1 MARTVE
7 LTDVTPA
14 QLLLRYLALEG
25 ATTIFGIPGAA
36 VMQLLYELRVRSDTF
51 RYVICRQET
60 GAGYIAD
67 GYARVSDGLGVVLV
81 TSGPGATNALT
92 GVVNADTC
100 GTALLTI
107 SGEVKESV
115 FGLAYLQEGIDC
127 GLDVNEI
134 YAAACAYSAVIDS
147 PSNFAT
153 LFEQALRDARSVPR
167 RAVHVSLPIDVSQQM
182 IPTTTGTITVPASPA
197 NYRAAPQAADADAI
211 ETILDSLLGAERP
224 LVMLGNGARTAMR
237 GARRAPFAAFVE
249 KFAIPVMTTP
259 GAKGI
264 FPESHPLSLRNYG
277 IAGCRWTTA
286 YMGGPPGGAPFD
298 ALLVI
303 GSSLGEL
310 ATTVTQP
317 FTYSPE
323 LLPTG
328 PFIHVDA
335 DPGVIGRAFAVDLGV
350 VAEAGKTL
358 DALLAAARERPVP
371 SSAAG
376 RKKFIA
382 AIKDDVAPA
391 PPPTPAPPAPPP
403 TPVPPAPP
411 PSPAPPPAP
420 GTVDPIA
427 VMTALN
433 TALPPGSQ
441 VFFDCGNCVGWAL
454 AYLEIDPPSELHSA
468 LAMGPMGFAVGAV
481 IGAKLALPDTPCLA
495 ICGDGAFVMHAG
507 EVATAAQHG
516 AGAIWVVLGD
526 GDLKMVSQGMGEFYP
541 GMDWTDYYA
550 SGAPDLVGLAQALG
564 AKATLVTEASTLDGV
579 LEAALAGAATAPQV
593 VVVSIDPTAEPPY
606 YVPSA
611 L

>member
-1 MARTVE
+1 MATTAQTRTVQ
-7 LTDVTPA
+7 LADVTPA

-25 ATTIFGIPGAA
+25 ATTLFGIPGAA

-60 GAGYIAD
+60 GAAYIAD

-92 GVVNADTC
+92 GVVNADNC
-100 GTALLTI
+100 GTALLAI

-115 FGLAYLQEGIDC
+115 FGMAYLQEGIDC
-127 GLDVNEI
+127 GLDVNEV
-134 YAAACAYSAVIDS
+134 YTAACAYSAVIDN
-147 PSNFAT
+147 PANFCT

-167 RAVHVSLPIDVSQQM
+167 RAVHVSLPIDVSQQL

-197 NYRAAPQAADADAI
+197 NYRAAPSACDDAAI
-211 ETILDSLLGAERP
+211 QTILDDLLAAERP
-224 LVMLGNGARTAMR
+224 LILLGNGARTALR
-237 GARRAPFAAFVE
+237 GARQEPFKDFVE

-335 DPGVIGRAFAVDLGV
+335 NPGVIGRAFPVDLGV
-350 VAEAGKTL
+350 VAEAGVTL
-358 DALLAAARERPVP
+358 NALFAAAQDRKTPK
-371 SSAAG
+371 SAAD
-376 RKKFIA
+376 REKFIA
-382 AIKDDVAPA
+382 AIKKDVAPA
-391 PPPTPAPPAPPP
+391 PPPSPNP
-403 TPVPPAPP
+403 TPR
-411 PSPAPPPAP
+411 
-420 GTVDPIA
+420 TIDPIA
-427 VMTALN
+427 IMTSLN
-433 TALPPGSQ
+433 RVLPSGAQ
-441 VFFDCGNCVGWAL
+441 VFFDCGNCVGWSL

-481 IGAKLALPDTPCLA
+481 IGAKLALPDSACVA
-495 ICGDGAFVMHAG
+495 ITGDSAFVMHAG

-541 GMDWTDYYA
+541 GMDWNDYYA
-550 SGAPDLVGLAQALG
+550 SGAPDLVGLATALG
-564 AKATLVTEASTLDGV
+564 AEATLVNDVAN
-579 LEAALAGAATAPQV
+579 LETALTSALNGSANAPQV
-593 VVVSIDPTAEPPY
+593 VVVTVDPTAEPPY
-606 YVPSA
+606 YVPPA

>member
-1 MARTVE
+1 MATTSQSRTVQ
-7 LTDVTPA
+7 LADVTPA

-25 ATTIFGIPGAA
+25 ATTLFGIPGAA
-36 VMQLLYELRVRSDTF
+36 VMQLLYELRVRADTF

-60 GAGYIAD
+60 GAAYIAD

-92 GVVNADTC
+92 GVVNADNC

-107 SGEVKESV
+107 SGEVKESM

-127 GLDVNEI
+127 GLDVNEV
-134 YAAACAYSAVIDS
+134 YTAACAYSAVIDN
-147 PSNFAT
+147 PGNFIT
-153 LFEQALRDARSVPR
+153 LFEQSLREARSVPR
-167 RAVHVSLPIDVSQQM
+167 RAVHVSLPVDVSNSP
-182 IPTTTGTITVPASPA
+182 IPTATGTITVPASPA
-197 NYRAAPQAADADAI
+197 NYRAAPSACDDAAI
-211 ETILDSLLGAERP
+211 ETILDDLLGAKRP
-224 LVMLGNGARTAMR
+224 LIMLGNGARTAMR
-237 GARRAPFAAFVE
+237 GARQEPFTAFVE

-277 IAGCRWTTA
+277 LAGCRWTTA
-286 YMGGPPGGAPFD
+286 YIGGPPGGAPFD

-317 FTYSPE
+317 YTYSPE

-335 DPGVIGRAFAVDLGV
+335 NPGVIGRAFPVDLGV
-350 VAEAGKTL
+350 VAEAGVTL
-358 DALLAAARERPVP
+358 DALFAAAQDRKTPK
-371 SSAAG
+371 SAAD
-376 RKKFIA
+376 RQKFIA
-382 AIKDDVAPA
+382 SIKKDIAPA
-391 PPPTPAPPAPPP
+391 PPPREPNP
-403 TPVPPAPP
+403 TPK
-411 PSPAPPPAP
+411 
-420 GTVDPIA
+420 TVDPIA
-427 VMTALN
+427 IMDAVN
-433 TALPPGSQ
+433 RGLPSGSQ
-441 VFFDCGNCVGWAL
+441 VFFDCGNCVGWSL

-481 IGAKLALPDTPCLA
+481 IGAKLALPDTACLA
-495 ICGDGAFVMHAG
+495 ITGDGAFVMHAG

-516 AGAIWVVLGD
+516 AGAIWIVLAD
-526 GDLKMVSQGMGEFYP
+526 GDLTMVSQGMGEFYP
-541 GMDWTDYYA
+541 GMNWNDYYA

-564 AKATLVTEASTLDGV
+564 AQATLVDDAADLD
-579 LEAALAGAATAPQV
+579 AALKAALTGAANAPQV
-593 VVVSIDPTAEPPY
+593 IVVTVDPTAEPPY
-606 YVPSA
+606 YVPTA

>member
-1 MARTVE
+1 MSRTVE

-14 QLLLRYLALEG
+14 ELLLRYLAMEG
-25 ATTIFGIPGAA
+25 ATTLFGIPGAA

-51 RYVICRQET
+51 DFVVCRQET
-60 GAGYIAD
+60 GAAYIAD

-92 GVVNADTC
+92 GVVNADNC

-107 SGEVKESV
+107 TGEVKESV
-115 FGLAYLQEGIDC
+115 FGMAYLQEGIDC
-127 GLDVNEI
+127 SLDVNEV
-134 YAAACAYSAVIDS
+134 YTAACAYSAMVDN
-147 PSNFAT
+147 PSNFCT
-153 LFEQALRDARSVPR
+153 LVEQALREARSVPR
-167 RAVHVSLPIDVSQQM
+167 RAVHLSLPVDVSQQL
-182 IPTTTGTITVPASPA
+182 IPTTTGTLTVPASPA
-197 NYRAAPQAADADAI
+197 NYRAAPAACDDEAI
-211 ETILDSLLGAERP
+211 TTILDSLLKADRP
-224 LVMLGNGARTAMR
+224 LILLGNGARTALR
-237 GARRAPFAAFVE
+237 TRQTPFADFVE
-249 KFAIPVMTTP
+249 KFAIAVMTTP

-264 FPESHPLSLRNYG
+264 FPESDPLSLRNYG

-286 YMGGPPGGAPFD
+286 YMGGPAGGAPFD

-317 FTYSPE
+317 FTYSSE

-335 DPGVIGRAFAVDLGV
+335 SPAVIGRAFPVDLGV
-350 VAEAGKTL
+350 VAEAGSTL
-358 DALLAAARERPVP
+358 DKLFAAAHDRPTPKSAAARR
-371 SSAAG
+371 
-376 RKKFIA
+376 KFIEQT
-382 AIKDDVAPA
+382 KHDVAPA
-391 PPPTPAPPAPPP
+391 PPPSPNPPP
-403 TPVPPAPP
+403 
-411 PSPAPPPAP
+411 P

-427 VMTALN
+427 VMYALN
-433 TALPPGSQ
+433 KALPSGSQ
-441 VFFDCGNCVGWAL
+441 VFFDCGNCVGWSL

-481 IGAKLALPDTPCLA
+481 IGAKLALPDSACLA
-495 ICGDGAFVMHAG
+495 ITGDGAFVMHAG

-526 GDLKMVSQGMGEFYP
+526 GDLKMVSQGMAEFYP
-541 GMDWTDYYA
+541 GMNWSDYYA
-550 SGAPDLVGLAQALG
+550 SGAPDLVGLAQSLG
-564 AKATLVTEASTLDGV
+564 AQATLVTDAADLDAAIG
-579 LEAALAGAATAPQV
+579 AALAGAANAPQV
-593 VVVSIDPTAEPPY
+593 IVVTVDPAAEPPY

>member
-1 MARTVE
+1 MTTSVPNRTVE
-7 LTDVTPA
+7 LADITPA

-25 ATTIFGIPGAA
+25 ATTLFGLPGAA
-36 VMQLLYELRVRSDTF
+36 VMQLLYEIRVRSDTF

-60 GAGYIAD
+60 GAAYIAD

-92 GVVNADTC
+92 GVVNADNC

-107 SGEVKESV
+107 SGEVKESM
-115 FGLAYLQEGIDC
+115 FGMAYLQEGIDC
-127 GLDVNEI
+127 GLDVNEV
-134 YAAACAYSAVIDS
+134 YTAACAYSAVIDN

-167 RAVHVSLPIDVSQQM
+167 RAVHVSLPIDVSQQL

-197 NYRAAPQAADADAI
+197 NYRAAPKGCDDDAV
-211 ETILDSLLGAERP
+211 ETILNDLLGAERP
-224 LVMLGNGARTAMR
+224 LIMLGNGARAAMR
-237 GARRAPFAAFVE
+237 GARQKPFADFVE
-249 KFAIPVMTTP
+249 KFTIPVMSTP

-277 IAGCRWTTA
+277 LAGCRWTTA

-298 ALLVI
+298 ALLVL

-317 FTYSPE
+317 YAYSPE

-335 DPGVIGRAFAVDLGV
+335 DAAVIGRAFPVDLGV
-350 VAEAGKTL
+350 VAEAGATL
-358 DALLAAARERPVP
+358 DRMFAAAEGRKPPKSAAAR
-371 SSAAG
+371 
-376 RKKFIA
+376 KKLIE
-382 AIKDDVAPA
+382 AIKHDVAPA
-391 PPPTPAPPAPPP
+391 PPPSPNP
-403 TPVPPAPP
+403 TPN
-411 PSPAPPPAP
+411 
-420 GTVDPIA
+420 TVDPIL

-433 TALPPGSQ
+433 RALPSGSQ
-441 VFFDCGNCVGWAL
+441 VFFDCGNCVGWSL

-481 IGAKLALPDTPCLA
+481 IGAKLALPDSVCVAVT
-495 ICGDGAFVMHAG
+495 GDGAFVMHAG

-550 SGAPDLVGLAQALG
+550 SGAPDLVGLATALG
-564 AKATLVTEASTLDGV
+564 AEATLVSDASALDTA
-579 LEAALAGAATAPQV
+579 LAAALAGSATAPQV
-593 VVVSIDPTAEPPY
+593 VVVTVDPAAEPPY